1 MRDYARRVILAV
13 FALLVVLFIILPLI
27 GWAIG
32 LVIWTAIVGIFFGA
46 LGRLIVPGHQPIGV
60 LATIC
65 CGWIGSLIGGVIGR
79 SAHIG
84 HFATVLVEIGMAA
97 AAVAIWSGTHRGQ
110 VTSRPTDAI
119 ER

>member
-1 MRDYARRVILAV
+1 MILAV
-13 FALLVVLFIILPLI
+13 FALLVVVFIILPLV

-65 CGWIGSLIGGVIGR
+65 CGWAGSILGGIIGR
-79 SAHIG
+79 GAHIG

-97 AAVAIWSGTHRGQ
+97 AAVALWSGTHRGQ
-110 VTSRPTDAI
+110 VASRPRGAI
-119 ER
+119 QP

>member
-1 MRDYARRVILAV
+1 VILAV
-13 FALLVVLFIILPLI
+13 FALLVILFIILPLI

-46 LGRLIVPGHQPIGV
+46 LGRLILPGHQPIGV

-110 VTSRPTDAI
+110 VATRSRDAI
-119 ER
+119 PR

>member
-1 MRDYARRVILAV
+1 MILAV
-13 FALLVVLFIILPLI
+13 FALLVVVFIVLPLV

-46 LGRLIVPGHQPIGV
+46 LGRLILPGHQPIGV

-65 CGWIGSLIGGVIGR
+65 CGWIGSILGGVIGR

-110 VTSRPTDAI
+110 VATRSRDAI
-119 ER
+119 QP